1 MLINTGC
8 GIEGLRGLPPG
19 SVDLVFCDLPSG
31 ETRAHFDNPISLP
44 DFWSVAWPCLKPSG
58 AVVLMASSLRYAATV
73 IASEPKWYRYDLIW
87 EKGRATGHFNAVRRP
102 MLSHEYLLVF
112 YREQPTY
119 NAQKTSGHRVAS
131 KRVRSAEEGRA
142 TGSANYGT
150 GGQGAFVND
159 GGTDREPRS
168 VIRTQHFNLDR
179 RHPQQKPLPLL
190 QWVVR
195 TYTNPGETVA
205 DPCAGSGSMGVA
217 AIGDG
222 REFIGWDFE
231 PKPPLATQVGLL

>member
-19 SVDLVFCDLPSG
+19 SVDLIFCDLPSG
-31 ETRAHFDNPISLP
+31 ETRASFDNPISLP
-44 DFWSVAWPCLKPSG
+44 DFWSVAWPCLKPTG

-73 IASEPKWYRYDLIW
+73 IASEPKWYRYDVVW
-87 EKGRATGHFNAVRRP
+87 EKTRGTGVLNANRMPMRA
-102 MLSHEYLLVF
+102 HEFLLVF
-112 YREQPTY
+112 YRSQPTY
-119 NAQKTSGHRVAS
+119 NPQKTAGEPYSQANNGHGV
-131 KRVRSAEEGRA
+131 
-142 TGSANYGT
+142 NYGAAKPT
-150 GGQGAFVND
+150 HTVND
-159 GGTDREPRS
+159 GDRMPLSVQRFGIMPNVGTE
-168 VIRTQHFNLDR
+168 R